1 MQSYFLWINFVV
13 FFLVKILQTW
23 GRIFVVQFHILGF
36 SMNVVR
42 FAYSED
48 GFRIKCYSVIVKLGY
63 S

>member
-1 MQSYFLWINFVV
+1 MDKFCS
-13 FFLVKILQTW
+13 FFSGKNIANLGKNIRCSVSHI
-23 GRIFVVQFHILGF
+23 RI